1 MLASTLV
8 IVSIV
13 YQLFQWSLHA
23 IQVADGLHFLHTQA
37 NQIHRGISPEAICIT
52 AAGAWKLAGFGFAM
66 LADFGNTNPAEA
78 AFDYGDS
85 SASLAAQSLKVHP
98 HAALS
103 CAWCLFV
110 GHFTVAADWQL
121 Y

>member
-1 MLASTLV
+1 MT
-8 IVSIV
+8 
-13 YQLFQWSLHA
+13 
-23 IQVADGLHFLHTQA
+23 QVADGLHFLHTQA

-98 HAALS
+98 QYQS
-103 CAWCLFV
+103 CCPVFCLVVF
-110 GHFTVAADWQL
+110 G
-121 Y
+121 